1 MGRKISASA
10 DGGLF
15 GKFGKFITCHDWAEV
30 LSVDDVDTKANN
42 FHNTLI
48 QKLNH
53 FFPQKTMKI
62 STLDKHYMTPE
73 LKQLQRKTQREFYKC
88 RKSTKWR
95 KLKKKF
101 KKLKKTTA
109 RKFYDKFVNDLKLT
123 NPSKWY
129 EMAKKIGAV
138 NNSNDKELKVESLTG
153 LGDAECAERIA
164 QHFAS
169 VSQEY
174 LPIDVSALPTF
185 LPAPKPPQV
194 GELEV
199 FERLKKLRKT
209 KSTQPIDLP
218 YKLRKEFS
226 PELAAPLAD
235 IINSSLQ
242 QHVYPTLWKQEW
254 VTPVPKVTSPK
265 TITDLRKISS
275 TSEASKV
282 YEGFLKEWIMEDISP
297 NIDPA
302 QFGNQAGTGTDHMMV
317 AMLDRIILMLDESD
331 GHAAVIT
338 ALIDWSAAFDRQD
351 PTIAIQKFYN
361 MGVRSSLIPIL
372 VSYLQGRKMTV
383 KFGSSVSSVHDLPGG
398 GPQGALV
405 GGIEYMVN
413 SNDNAD
419 FVEDED
425 KFKYV
430 DDLSILEFVCLAG
443 LLCEYNF
450 KLHVASDV
458 GIDSY
463 FLPPQNIQM
472 QDHLDSISSWTR
484 KNLMVLNERKS
495 KYIIFN
501 RAQADFNT
509 RLTLNNTNIEQ
520 VHEARVLGVVLT
532 DDLKFERNTQDICKR
547 AFARI
552 SMITKLKYVGVS
564 IPDLIDVFSLFVRSL
579 LEYCSVSW
587 HSSLTQE
594 QSDDIERV
602 QRTAL
607 KVILGK
613 EYTDYQSSLNKC
625 GLESLYSRREK
636 RCLTF
641 GLRSLKHPK
650 HKLMFPLN
658 NIPDAT
664 NTRNRNMF

>member
-1 MGRKISASA
+1 
-10 DGGLF
+10 
-15 GKFGKFITCHDWAEV
+15 
-30 LSVDDVDTKANN
+30 
-42 FHNTLI
+42 
-48 QKLNH
+48 
-53 FFPQKTMKI
+53 
-62 STLDKHYMTPE
+62 
-73 LKQLQRKTQREFYKC
+73 
-88 RKSTKWR
+88 
-95 KLKKKF
+95 
-101 KKLKKTTA
+101 
-109 RKFYDKFVNDLKLT
+109 
-123 NPSKWY
+123 
-129 EMAKKIGAV
+129 
-138 NNSNDKELKVESLTG
+138 
-153 LGDAECAERIA
+153 
-164 QHFAS
+164 
-169 VSQEY
+169 
-174 LPIDVSALPTF
+174 
-185 LPAPKPPQV
+185 
-194 GELEV
+194 
-199 FERLKKLRKT
+199 
-209 KSTQPIDLP
+209 
-218 YKLRKEFS
+218 
-226 PELAAPLAD
+226 
-235 IINSSLQ
+235 
-242 QHVYPTLWKQEW
+242 
-254 VTPVPKVTSPK
+254 
-265 TITDLRKISS
+265 
-275 TSEASKV
+275 
-282 YEGFLKEWIMEDISP
+282 
-297 NIDPA
+297 
-302 QFGNQAGTGTDHMMV
+302 
-317 AMLDRIILMLDESD
+317 
-331 GHAAVIT
+331 
-338 ALIDWSAAFDRQD
+338 
-351 PTIAIQKFYN
+351 
-361 MGVRSSLIPIL
+361 
-372 VSYLQGRKMTV
+372 
-383 KFGSSVSSVHDLPGG
+383 
-398 GPQGALV
+398 
-405 GGIEYMVN
+405 MVN

-419 FVEDED
+419 FVEEED

-594 QSDDIERV
+594 QSDDIQRV
-602 QRTAL
+602 QHTAL

-664 NTRNRNMF
+664 NTRNRNMFEVNFARTSTYQKSAIPYIQNLLNDHFKNIK